1 MTGSQQLRLFGVEH
15 TAYQW
20 VSAGGGTLAGV
31 FHVFLRPQVPG
42 APDECSLT
50 FHTPL
55 LCLAGFQFVSG
66 GSCSRW
72 ANALDT
78 CFLGAWRAAGCNML
92 SAFLWD
98 GNGQPSELELW
109 ITHSKENRSRE
120 IHPKSLLKMKR
131 GFRSRENRTV
141 ILMQWNSQDKLCT
154 LSSVN
159 SELSVCSS
167 RQRLWA
173 SDFTLVAWK

>member
-20 VSAGGGTLAGV
+20 VSAGGGILAGV

-109 ITHSKENRSRE
+109 ITHSKENRSR
-120 IHPKSLLKMKR
+120 KSIQSHYWKWNGALGAEKTEQSFWCSGTAKINCALSPPWTVNFQCALQGRDFGLL
-131 GFRSRENRTV
+131 
-141 ILMQWNSQDKLCT
+141 ILL
-154 LSSVN
+154 
-159 SELSVCSS
+159 
-167 RQRLWA
+167 
-173 SDFTLVAWK
+173 